1 MTEKLYWR
9 DSHLTTFTAR
19 VVEAG
24 EHAGKPYIVLDRTAF
39 YPTGGGQPSD
49 TGRLGQFRVIE
60 AAIEDD
66 GRILHY
72 LDAASAAHFGA
83 HTGDEIEGEI
93 DTKHRREIMQQHT
106 GQHILSQAFFRLYGA
121 ETRGFRIADS
131 TAEIDIELDA
141 NISEVPRAIERAEDL
156 ANEIV
161 FEDREIRTYELTPDQ
176 AARLPLRK
184 ESFITDCVRVVEI
197 DDFDF
202 SPCGGTHA
210 KRTGEVGLIAVR
222 GWERAKQMI
231 RIRFICGVRALGD
244 YREANQI
251 VDALSRRLTVG
262 RDEIEASVVRL
273 GEESKALLRRV
284 RDLGAIAAKAEA
296 DEMLASA
303 GETSKRRA
311 VVRIFD
317 DRSLEEL
324 KLLAHRL
331 TEQAGVVAL
340 LAVRDAGSA
349 RLVFARSAD
358 ISVDMS
364 DWMREVCSK
373 LGGRGGGKPDFAQG
387 GASRADLL
395 EAELIRLRETAE
407 FAE

>member
-9 DSHLTTFTAR
+9 DSHLTAFTAR
-19 VVEAG
+19 IVDTG
-24 EHAGKPYIVLDRTAF
+24 EHAGKPYLVLDRTAF

-49 TGRLGQFRVIE
+49 VGRLGRFRVIE

-72 LDAASAAHFGA
+72 LDAAPCV

-93 DTKHRREIMQQHT
+93 DPKHRREIMQQHT

-121 ETRGFRIADS
+121 ETRGFRIADG
-131 TAEIDIELDA
+131 TAEIDIALDA
-141 NISEVPRAIERAEDL
+141 NVSEVPRAIERAEDL

-176 AARLPLRK
+176 AAQLPLRK

-197 DDFDF
+197 HDFDF

-210 KRTGEVGLIAVR
+210 KRTGEVGLVAVR

-231 RIRFICGVRALGD
+231 RLRFVCGVRALRD
-244 YREANQI
+244 YREANGI

-262 RDEIEASVVRL
+262 RDEIEASIVRL
-273 GEESKALLRRV
+273 GDENKALLRRV
-284 RDLGAIAAKAEA
+284 RDLAALAAKAEA
-296 DEMLASA
+296 DDLLATA
-303 GETSKRRA
+303 GETRGRRF

-317 DRSLEEL
+317 DRSLDEL

-331 TEQAGVVAL
+331 TEQAGVIAL
-340 LAVRDAGSA
+340 LAVRDAASA

-358 ISVDMS
+358 ISADMS
-364 DWMREVCSK
+364 GWMREVCTK
-373 LGGRGGGKPDFAQG
+373 LDGRGGGKPDFAQG
-387 GASRADLL
+387 GASRVDLL
-395 EAELIRLRETAE
+395 ETELVRLSQSLRDW
-407 FAE
+407 

>member
-9 DSHLTTFTAR
+9 DSHLTAFTAR
-19 VVEAG
+19 IVDAG
-24 EHAGKPYIVLDRTAF
+24 EHAGKPYLVLDRTAF

-49 TGRLGQFRVIE
+49 VGRLGRLRVVE

-72 LDAASAAHFGA
+72 LDAAPSARI
-83 HTGDEIEGEI
+83 GDEIEGEI
-93 DTKHRREIMQQHT
+93 DPKHRCEIMQQHT

-121 ETRGFRIADS
+121 ETRGFRISDGI
-131 TAEIDIELDA
+131 AEIDIALDA

-156 ANEIV
+156 ADEIV

-176 AARLPLRK
+176 AAQLPLRK

-231 RIRFICGVRALGD
+231 RIRFVCGVRALRD
-244 YREANQI
+244 YREANGI

-262 RDEIEASVVRL
+262 RDEIEASIVRL
-273 GEESKALLRRV
+273 GDENKALSRRV
-284 RDLGAIAAKAEA
+284 RDLSAMAAKAEA
-296 DEMLASA
+296 DELLAAA
-303 GETSKRRA
+303 GETRGRRT

-317 DRSLEEL
+317 DRSLDEL

-331 TEQAGVVAL
+331 TEQTGVVAL
-340 LAVRDAGSA
+340 LAVRDAASA
-349 RLVFARSAD
+349 RLVFARSSD
-358 ISVDMS
+358 LQVDMS
-364 DWMREVCSK
+364 VWMREVCTK
-373 LGGRGGGKPDFAQG
+373 LDGRGGGKPDFAQG
-387 GASRADLL
+387 GASRVDLL
-395 EAELIRLRETAE
+395 EAELRDITEHTK
-407 FAE
+407 